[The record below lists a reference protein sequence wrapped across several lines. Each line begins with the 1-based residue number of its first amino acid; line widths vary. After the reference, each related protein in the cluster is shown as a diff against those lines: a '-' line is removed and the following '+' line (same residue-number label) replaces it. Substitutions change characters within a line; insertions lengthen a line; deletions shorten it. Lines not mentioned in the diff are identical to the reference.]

1 VRWFE
6 IEPCYVFHPVNA
18 YEQGDKIIIH
28 VCRQQQAMV
37 GGFSNL
43 YGGEATTGKI
53 WRWTIDLSKGTVRE
67 EQIDDA
73 ASDFPRVN
81 DSLVGL
87 KARYGYTSSLNERAA
102 SLTLG
107 QYLYK
112 YDLDSGR
119 KQVRDF
125 GPANHLGEPIF
136 VPRPGSGA
144 EDDGWIMALKHD
156 EAIDQSA
163 LVILNAQDFDGEAVA
178 TITMPRRIPYGAHG
192 NWMSR

>member
-1 VRWFE
+1 MGQRSLFPAGVR
-6 IEPCYVFHPVNA
+6 N
-18 YEQGDKIIIH
+18 GDH
-28 VCRQQQAMV
+28 R
-37 GGFSNL
+37 
-43 YGGEATTGKI
+43 
-53 WRWTIDLSKGTVRE
+53 R
-67 EQIDDA
+67 QIDADV
-73 ASDFPRVN
+73 DF
-81 DSLVGL
+81 
-87 KARYGYTSSLNERAA
+87 
-102 SLTLG
+102 LTLG

-112 YDLDSGR
+112 YDLDSGQ

-125 GPANHLGEPIF
+125 GASNHLGEPIF
-136 VPRPGSGA
+136 VPRPGAKA